1 MIRGAAGAVQ
11 ILPVPS
17 AVMTKSTYKV
27 PTISCDHCKQTIEK
41 ALGSVAGVDSVT
53 VDVDSRT
60 VEVIGDLTSDAVPDA
75 LSKAGYP
82 VA

>member
-1 MIRGAAGAVQ
+1 MT
-11 ILPVPS
+11 
-17 AVMTKSTYKV
+17 TKSKYSV

-41 ALGSVAGVDSVT
+41 ALSSVPGIESVT
-53 VDVDSRT
+53 VDVDSQT
-60 VEVIGDLTSDAVPDA
+60 VEVIGDLTGDAVADA